1 MRKPTPVTTRIMT
14 AERGSSRN
22 SAVATKSPAA
32 IQVNRVRTTCLSSG
46 ARWIRLSTNP
56 AATRNETPTDP
67 QATRE
72 MTGLGSR
79 FPSRPFMAEP
89 KSGSAGTSQRKSIR
103 LPLHDVRVVH
113 TERVPVAVDSD
124 CNGQPDGRFCRGN
137 HHNKEDKDLTVNLI
151 QVAGKRDEAQVD
163 AVQHQFDAKKNGN
176 DIFLHD
182 HPDSSH
188 REEERAQNQVREN
201 AHGVSSDR
209 VCSAATIPPSSAFRD
224 TPSLQIR
231 CDRPADFLGDIFPHR
246 PGRRTEFLPEAVGE
260 FVGAVVPLG
269 RRRRHPFDLEIPF
282 ALAKDFVSALDKIR
296 VFYGS
301 QIAARPGRA
310 FCAVAPPAFRPRAGP
325 TGNSTDRILTIA
337 VYDCPLFARW
347 SRMRHQEH
355 SGRKSFE

>member
-163 AVQHQFDAKKNGN
+163 AVQHQFDAKKNGD

-182 HPDSSH
+182 HPDGSH

-201 AHGVSSDR
+201 AHKGSLWQQPKTSS
-209 VCSAATIPPSSAFRD
+209 
-224 TPSLQIR
+224 
-231 CDRPADFLGDIFPHR
+231 
-246 PGRRTEFLPEAVGE
+246 
-260 FVGAVVPLG
+260 
-269 RRRRHPFDLEIPF
+269 RRRRKRRAFVPWTAQRNG
-282 ALAKDFVSALDKIR
+282 ALR
-296 VFYGS
+296 VWKPPVPLRGTL
-301 QIAARPGRA
+301 PGRKIS
-310 FCAVAPPAFRPRAGP
+310 FMVQVLLRSSSSPISRP
-325 TGNSTDRILTIA
+325 
-337 VYDCPLFARW
+337 
-347 SRMRHQEH
+347 
-355 SGRKSFE
+355 